1 MERKREDWKGCLMH
15 YTIAYDITDDKR
27 RNKVAKIL
35 KDFGKR
41 VQYSVFECN
50 IDKRAYL
57 RLQDRL
63 AKAMDT
69 DEDTIT
75 FYHICA
81 ACEKQIERI
90 GLNKGLDNDSYIV

>member
-1 MERKREDWKGCLMH
+1 MH
-15 YTIAYDITDDKR
+15 YTIAYDITEDKR

-50 IDKRAYL
+50 IDKLSYL
-57 RLQDRL
+57 RLHDRL
-63 AKAMDT
+63 GKAMDM

-90 GLNKGLDNDSYIV
+90 GLDKELENDSYIV